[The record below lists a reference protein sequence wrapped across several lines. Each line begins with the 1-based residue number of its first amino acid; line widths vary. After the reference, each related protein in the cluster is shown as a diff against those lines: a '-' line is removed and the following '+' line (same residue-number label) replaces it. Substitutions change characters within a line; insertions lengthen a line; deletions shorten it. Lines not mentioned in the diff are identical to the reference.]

1 MSKSSEIYKNSHLT
15 SSQRG
20 EGLAERTQ
28 RSVFFYTFVKET
40 AKNSMLLLSGPNISG
55 NEWKYVKDCLDT
67 GWVSSVGAYVEK
79 FEKMTA
85 EFTGAK
91 FAVATSSGTTAL
103 HICLILNNIQRDD
116 YVIAPNITFVA
127 SINAIKYTNADPIL
141 IDVDEHTWQMDLDL
155 LEKFL
160 SGETE
165 IKNDNSIYKK
175 DGRKIKAI
183 MPVHV
188 LGNMCDMGRLLHI
201 SKKYNLIVIEDA
213 TEALGSYY
221 KNKHAGTFGLMGTF
235 SYNGNK
241 IITTGGGGMI
251 ITDNEALAKKAKHIT
266 TQAKS
271 DPFEYMHDEIG
282 YNYRLVNTAAAMGV
296 GQMELLPEFLKRKRE
311 IIAFYKKEL
320 EEVGDISFQK
330 IDHDVNP
337 NWWLPTIMTEKQKQV
352 LKILNENKMQSRPFW
367 VPMNKLPMFKN
378 NLYYTK
384 DNRSDYI
391 YQKCLSIPCST
402 NISDDELASVVLKI
416 KEVY

>member
-1 MSKSSEIYKNSHLT
+1 M
-15 SSQRG
+15 
-20 EGLAERTQ
+20 
-28 RSVFFYTFVKET
+28 V
-40 AKNSMLLLSGPNISG
+40 LLSGPNISG

-85 EFTGAK
+85 EFAGVK
-91 FAVATSSGTTAL
+91 YAVATSSGTTAL
-103 HICLILNNIQRDD
+103 HICLILNDIAKDD
-116 YVIAPNITFVA
+116 YVIAPNVTFVA
-127 SINAIKYTNADPIL
+127 SINSIKYTNADPIL
-141 IDVDEHTWQMDLDL
+141 IDVDEHTWQMDLGL

-160 SGETE
+160 SEETE
-165 IKNDNSIYKK
+165 IKNGKSVYKK
-175 DGRKIKAI
+175 DGRRIKAI

-188 LGNMCDMGRLLHI
+188 LGNMCNMDRLLQI
-201 SKKYNLIVIEDA
+201 AKKYNLVVIEDA

-221 KNKHAGTFGLMGTF
+221 KDKHAGTFGLMGTF

-251 ITDNEALAKKAKHIT
+251 ITDDESLAKRAKHLT

-296 GQMELLPEFLKRKRE
+296 GQMELLQQFLKRKWE
-311 IIAFYKKEL
+311 IISFYKNEL
-320 EEVGDISFQK
+320 EGVGDIVFQK
-330 IDHDVNP
+330 VNEGVNP

-352 LKILNENKMQSRPFW
+352 LKSLNDNKMQSRPFW
-367 VPMNKLPMFKN
+367 VPMNKLPMFRN
-378 NLYYTK
+378 NLYYTT

-391 YQKCLSIPCST
+391 YTKCLSIPCST
-402 NISDDELASVVLKI
+402 NITDGEISSVVSKI
-416 KEVY
+416 KEVFNV

>member
-1 MSKSSEIYKNSHLT
+1 
-15 SSQRG
+15 
-20 EGLAERTQ
+20 
-28 RSVFFYTFVKET
+28 
-40 AKNSMLLLSGPNISG
+40 MLLLSGPNIAG

-85 EFTGAK
+85 EFAGCK
-91 FAVATSSGTTAL
+91 YAVATSSGTTAL
-103 HICLILNNIQRDD
+103 HICLLLNGIGKDD
-116 YVIAPNITFVA
+116 YVIAPNVTFVA
-127 SINAIKYTNADPIL
+127 SINSIKYTSADPIL
-141 IDVDEHTWQMDLDL
+141 IDVDEHTWQMDLEL

-160 SGETE
+160 SEETE
-165 IKNDNSIYKK
+165 IINGISIYKK

-188 LGNMCDMGRLLHI
+188 LGNMCDMERLLEI

-251 ITDNEALAKKAKHIT
+251 ITDNEELAKRAKHLT

-271 DPFEYMHDEIG
+271 DPFEYVHDEIG

-296 GQMELLPEFLKRKRE
+296 GQMELLPQFLKRKRG
-311 IIAFYKKEL
+311 IIDFYKRGL
-320 EEVGDISFQK
+320 EGIGDISFQK
-330 IDHDVNP
+330 IDDTVSP

-352 LKILNENKMQSRPFW
+352 LTILNDNKMQSRPFW

-378 NLYYTK
+378 NLYYSEN
-384 DNRSDYI
+384 DRSDYI
-391 YQKCLSIPCST
+391 YKKCLSIPCST
-402 NISDDELASVVLKI
+402 NITDDEMASVVSKI
-416 KEVY
+416 KEVF